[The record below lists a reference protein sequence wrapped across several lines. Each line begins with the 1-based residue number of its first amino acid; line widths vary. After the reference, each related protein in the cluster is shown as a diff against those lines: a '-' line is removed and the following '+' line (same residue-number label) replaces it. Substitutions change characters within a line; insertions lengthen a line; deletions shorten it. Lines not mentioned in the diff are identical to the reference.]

1 MGNKRLRVLV
11 VEPATRFRDM
21 VLETLANDRH
31 VATGVGSGK
40 EALARL
46 AERGDAFDLVIT
58 STDAAGMSGVEFG
71 LRVRKSGN
79 RVPIVFMTVHRP
91 AGEQLPV
98 SNCVEAF
105 KFGGTRN
112 YIAAY
117 ERLVA

>member
-1 MGNKRLRVLV
+1 MRVLV
-11 VEPATRFRDM
+11 VEPAMRFRDM

-31 VATGVGSGK
+31 VASGVSSGK

-46 AERGDAFDLVIT
+46 AERSDAFDLVIT

-79 RVPIVFMTVHRP
+79 QVPIVFMTGHQLRS
-91 AGEQLPV
+91 EQLPV
-98 SNCVEAF
+98 SNCVEAY